1 MNSKLASLLK
11 SFPIL
16 ENSTDD
22 LSQQV
27 ADLVEVAR
35 TVGLTDAAAY
45 LEAEVNHFRKWY
57 GPKRLHPE
65 QLVGEVHL
73 LNSDP
78 ETVRYIGWKTKRVG
92 KIALDMD
99 GVEVPGQ
106 VPLFVMADELA
117 EAGQLTKRDTV
128 VK

>member
-35 TVGLTDAAAY
+35 TVGLTDAADY
-45 LEAEVNHFRKWY
+45 LEAEVNYYRKWY

-65 QLVGEVHL
+65 QVVGEVHL
-73 LNSDP
+73 LNSDQ
-78 ETVRYIGWKTKRVG
+78 ETVRYIGWKTKRIG
-92 KIALDMD
+92 KIALDTD

-106 VPLFVMADELA
+106 VPVFVIASELA
-117 EAGQLTKRDTV
+117 QAGQLTKRDTIA
-128 VK
+128 K